1 MRRKESIFQKILRIS
16 VMLFVLLYSLYPII
30 WVFMSSFKSRMDIMN
45 SPLKIPTQLFLSGYE
60 EVFRTT
66 PVLTYFTNSLIVATT
81 STFISVMIVALAAYV
96 VARFDFKLKNA
107 VVAMFASTMF
117 IPGIAISYPIFRM
130 IKAFGLYDTK
140 TGLILTYISF
150 NVAVSFFVIRSYF
163 LSIPKELDE
172 AALIDG
178 AGYGS
183 IFFRI
188 ILPIARPG
196 ITSAGIITFL
206 GNWNDFY
213 YALLLTGSDR
223 SRTMPVMVYN
233 FTSSFRGNL
242 CAMFAS
248 MVISMLPTIVLFCL
262 TSEQIVKSMSDGAV
276 KG

>member
-1 MRRKESIFQKILRIS
+1 MKRQDSLPQKILRYG
-16 VMLFVLLYSLYPII
+16 VMVFVLIVSIYPIL
-30 WVFMSSFKSRMDIMN
+30 WVFASSFKSRMDIMN
-45 SPLKIPTQLFLSGYE
+45 SPLKLPTQLFLNGYA

-66 PVLTYFTNSLIVATT
+66 PVLTYFKNSLIVAST
-81 STFISVMIVALAAYV
+81 STIFSVIIVALAAYV
-96 VARFDFKLKNA
+96 VARFDFRLKSA
-107 VVAMFASTMF
+107 IIAMFASTMF
-117 IPGIAISYPIFRM
+117 IPTIAISYPIFRM
-130 IKAFGLYDTK
+130 IKSLGLYDTK
-140 TGLILTYISF
+140 TGLILTYMSF
-150 NVAVSFFVIRSYF
+150 NIAVSFFVIRSYI
-163 LSIPKELDE
+163 LSIPKDLDE

-178 AGYGS
+178 AGYGT

-196 ITSAGIITFL
+196 IVSAAIITFL

-213 YALLLTGSDR
+213 YALLLTGGDR

-248 MVISMLPTIVLFCL
+248 MVISMLPTILLFSL

>member
-1 MRRKESIFQKILRIS
+1 MKRQDSLPQKILRYG
-16 VMLFVLLYSLYPII
+16 VMVFVLIVSVYPIL
-30 WVFMSSFKSRMDIMN
+30 WVFASSFKSRMDIMN
-45 SPLKIPTQLFLSGYE
+45 SPLKLPTQLFLNGYA

-66 PVLTYFTNSLIVATT
+66 PVLTYFKNSLIVAST
-81 STFISVMIVALAAYV
+81 STIFSVIIVALAAYV
-96 VARFDFKLKNA
+96 VARFDFRLKSA
-107 VVAMFASTMF
+107 IVAMFASTMF
-117 IPGIAISYPIFRM
+117 IPTIAISYPIFRM
-130 IKAFGLYDTK
+130 IKSLGLYDTK
-140 TGLILTYISF
+140 TGLILTYMSF
-150 NVAVSFFVIRSYF
+150 NIAVSFFVIRSYI
-163 LSIPKELDE
+163 LSIPKDLDE

-178 AGYGS
+178 AGYGT

-196 ITSAGIITFL
+196 IVSAAIITFL

-213 YALLLTGSDR
+213 YALLLTGGDR

-248 MVISMLPTIVLFCL
+248 MVISMLPTILLFSL

>member
-1 MRRKESIFQKILRIS
+1 MKRQDSLLQKILRYG
-16 VMLFVLLYSLYPII
+16 VMLFVLLVSIYPIL
-30 WVFMSSFKSRMDIMN
+30 WVFTSSFKSRMDIMN
-45 SPLKIPTQLFLSGYE
+45 SPLKLPTQLFLNGYV
-60 EVFRTT
+60 EVFKTT
-66 PVLTYFTNSLIVATT
+66 PVFTYFKNSLIVATT
-81 STFISVMIVALAAYV
+81 STVLSVIVVALAAYV
-96 VARFDFKLKNA
+96 VARFDFKLKLA
-107 VVAMFASTMF
+107 IVAMFASTMF
-117 IPGIAISYPIFRM
+117 IPTIAISYPIFRM
-130 IKAFGLYDTK
+130 IKSLGLYDTK
-140 TGLILTYISF
+140 TGLILTYMSF
-150 NVAVSFFVIRSYF
+150 NIAVSFFVIRSYI

-178 AGYGS
+178 AGYGT

-188 ILPIARPG
+188 ILPIAKPG
-196 ITSAGIITFL
+196 IISAAIITFL

-213 YALLLTGSDR
+213 YALLLTGGDQ

-248 MVISMLPTIVLFCL
+248 MVISMLPTILLFSL

>member
-1 MRRKESIFQKILRIS
+1 MKRQDSLLQKILRYG
-16 VMLFVLLYSLYPII
+16 VMLFVLLVSIYPIL
-30 WVFMSSFKSRMDIMN
+30 WVFTSSFKSRMDIMN
-45 SPLKIPTQLFLSGYE
+45 SPLKLPTQLFLNGYV
-60 EVFRTT
+60 EVFKTT
-66 PVLTYFTNSLIVATT
+66 PVFTYFKNSLIVATT
-81 STFISVMIVALAAYV
+81 STVLSVIVVALAAYV
-96 VARFDFKLKNA
+96 VARFDFKLKPA
-107 VVAMFASTMF
+107 IVAMFASTMF
-117 IPGIAISYPIFRM
+117 IPTIAISYPIFRM
-130 IKAFGLYDTK
+130 IKSLGLYDTK
-140 TGLILTYISF
+140 TGLILTYMSF
-150 NVAVSFFVIRSYF
+150 NIAVSFFVIRSYI

-178 AGYGS
+178 AGYGT

-188 ILPIARPG
+188 ILPIAKPG
-196 ITSAGIITFL
+196 IISAAIITFL

-213 YALLLTGSDR
+213 YALLLTGGDQ

-248 MVISMLPTIVLFCL
+248 MVISMLPTILLFSL

>member
-1 MRRKESIFQKILRIS
+1 MKKRDSLLQKILRYG
-16 VMLFVLLYSLYPII
+16 VMLFVLLVSIYPIL
-30 WVFMSSFKSRMDIMN
+30 WVFTSSFKSRMDIMN
-45 SPLKIPTQLFLSGYE
+45 SPLKLPTQLFLNGYA
-60 EVFRTT
+60 EVFKTT
-66 PVLTYFTNSLIVATT
+66 PVLTYFKNSLIVATT
-81 STFISVMIVALAAYV
+81 STVLSVIVVALAAYV
-96 VARFDFKLKNA
+96 VARFDFKFKP
-107 VVAMFASTMF
+107 VIVAMFASTMF
-117 IPGIAISYPIFRM
+117 IPTIAISYPIFRM
-130 IKAFGLYDTK
+130 IKSLGLYDTK
-140 TGLILTYISF
+140 TGLILTYMSF
-150 NVAVSFFVIRSYF
+150 NIAVSFFVIRSYI

-178 AGYGS
+178 AGFGT

-188 ILPIARPG
+188 ILPIAKPG
-196 ITSAGIITFL
+196 IISAAIITFL

-213 YALLLTGSDR
+213 YALLLTGGDQ

-248 MVISMLPTIVLFCL
+248 MVISMLPTILLFSL

>member
-1 MRRKESIFQKILRIS
+1 MKRQDSLPQKILRYG
-16 VMLFVLLYSLYPII
+16 VMVFVLIVSIYPIL
-30 WVFMSSFKSRMDIMN
+30 WVFASSFKSRMDIMN
-45 SPLKIPTQLFLSGYE
+45 SPLKLPTQLFLNGYA

-66 PVLTYFTNSLIVATT
+66 PVLTYFKNSLIVAST
-81 STFISVMIVALAAYV
+81 STIFSVIIVALAAYV
-96 VARFDFKLKNA
+96 VARFDFRLKSA
-107 VVAMFASTMF
+107 IVAMFASTMF
-117 IPGIAISYPIFRM
+117 IPTIAISYPIFRM
-130 IKAFGLYDTK
+130 IKSLGLYDTK
-140 TGLILTYISF
+140 TGLILTYMSF
-150 NVAVSFFVIRSYF
+150 NIAVSFFVIRSYI
-163 LSIPKELDE
+163 LSIPKDLDE

-178 AGYGS
+178 AGYGT

-196 ITSAGIITFL
+196 IVSAAIITFL

-213 YALLLTGSDR
+213 YALLLTGGDR

-248 MVISMLPTIVLFCL
+248 MVISMLPTIFLFSL

>member
-1 MRRKESIFQKILRIS
+1 MKRQDSLPQKILRYG
-16 VMLFVLLYSLYPII
+16 VMVFVLIVSIYPIL
-30 WVFMSSFKSRMDIMN
+30 WVFTSSFKSRMDIMN
-45 SPLKIPTQLFLSGYE
+45 SPLKLPTQLFLNGYA

-66 PVLTYFTNSLIVATT
+66 PVLTYFKNSLIVATT
-81 STFISVMIVALAAYV
+81 STVFSVIIVALAAYV
-96 VARFDFKLKNA
+96 VARFDFRFKSA
-107 VVAMFASTMF
+107 IVAMFASTMF
-117 IPGIAISYPIFRM
+117 IPTIAISYPIFRM
-130 IKAFGLYDTK
+130 IKSLGLYDTK
-140 TGLILTYISF
+140 TGLILTYMSF
-150 NVAVSFFVIRSYF
+150 NIAVSFFVIRSYI
-163 LSIPKELDE
+163 LSIPKDLDE

-178 AGYGS
+178 AGYGT

-196 ITSAGIITFL
+196 IVSAAIITFL

-213 YALLLTGSDR
+213 YALLLTGGDR
-223 SRTMPVMVYN
+223 SRTMPVMAYN

-248 MVISMLPTIVLFCL
+248 MVISMLPTILLFSL

>member
-1 MRRKESIFQKILRIS
+1 MKRQDSLPQKILRYG
-16 VMLFVLLYSLYPII
+16 VMVFVLIVSIYPIL
-30 WVFMSSFKSRMDIMN
+30 WVFTSSFKSRMDIMN
-45 SPLKIPTQLFLSGYE
+45 SPLKLPTQLFLNGYA

-66 PVLTYFTNSLIVATT
+66 PVLTYFKNSLIVATT
-81 STFISVMIVALAAYV
+81 STVFSVIIVALAAYV
-96 VARFDFKLKNA
+96 VARFDFRFKSA
-107 VVAMFASTMF
+107 IVAMFASTMF
-117 IPGIAISYPIFRM
+117 IPTIAISYPIFRM
-130 IKAFGLYDTK
+130 IKSLGLYDTK
-140 TGLILTYISF
+140 TGLILTYMSF
-150 NVAVSFFVIRSYF
+150 NIAVSFFVIRSYI
-163 LSIPKELDE
+163 LSIPKDLDE

-178 AGYGS
+178 AGYGT

-196 ITSAGIITFL
+196 IVSAAIITFL

-213 YALLLTGSDR
+213 YALLLTGGDR

-248 MVISMLPTIVLFCL
+248 MVISMLPTILLFSL

>member
-1 MRRKESIFQKILRIS
+1 MKRQDSLPQKILRYG
-16 VMLFVLLYSLYPII
+16 VMVFVLIVSIYPIL
-30 WVFMSSFKSRMDIMN
+30 WVFASSFKSRMDIMN
-45 SPLKIPTQLFLSGYE
+45 SPLKLPTQLFLNGYA

-66 PVLTYFTNSLIVATT
+66 PVLTYFKNSLIVAST
-81 STFISVMIVALAAYV
+81 STIFSVIIVALAAYV
-96 VARFDFKLKNA
+96 VARFDFRLKSA
-107 VVAMFASTMF
+107 IVAMFASTMF
-117 IPGIAISYPIFRM
+117 IPTIAISYPIFRM
-130 IKAFGLYDTK
+130 IKSLGLYDTK
-140 TGLILTYISF
+140 TGLILTYMSF
-150 NVAVSFFVIRSYF
+150 NIAVSFFVIRSYI
-163 LSIPKELDE
+163 LSIPKDLDE

-178 AGYGS
+178 AGYGT

-196 ITSAGIITFL
+196 IVSAAIITFL

-213 YALLLTGSDR
+213 YALLLTGGDR

-248 MVISMLPTIVLFCL
+248 MVISMLPTILLFSL